1 MINYKNTIILT
12 LFLTYLFIGIFLS
25 LTNGISH
32 DQFHEQL
39 NWKINFQ
46 AIQSIFT
53 DKGDYN
59 VLLEYLD
66 KYHGIGFHYI
76 SQPIQFLIHEQVG
89 KIYQVTF
96 EGSYYLSRHVA
107 VFLIFSLS
115 GYFFYLICLRV
126 SDSKNFSLIC
136 VTLFLLYPYL
146 FGHAQINGKDI
157 PFMSVWIIAT
167 YFLISMIE
175 KFYNEKEIDVKIIFY
190 ISFATAFLISIRITG
205 ILILIQYLVALV
217 ILLNVKNINFLSF
230 IKKNIFFFS
239 IFSFLLIIFTYLL
252 NPILWHNPLEIIS
265 SVKWMGKYYHDICT
279 LTLGSCMRALNLPSS
294 YAFIWFFF
302 KLPIIILLG
311 LFLFP
316 FIEEKIIKKDI
327 KTIYYGIFILT
338 PLILLFIFILK
349 NVALYDE
356 IRHIMFLIPF
366 LFLIGL
372 YNIFILNKKFFY
384 YSSAL
389 VIIFFIIENV
399 SLKRYQY
406 TWLNSFAKFT
416 NIQKNFEIDYL
427 GVSNKNLQ
435 SEIVKYALQN
445 NIPKDTCIY
454 GNLYTNVFLKQKGFS
469 CFNLYSSLD
478 SAKIKPF
485 FAYQNVR
492 NIKRNKPNDC
502 KLIHLEKY
510 NYTFFK
516 DDIVTGKLWYCE

>member
-1 MINYKNTIILT
+1 
-12 LFLTYLFIGIFLS
+12 
-25 LTNGISH
+25 
-32 DQFHEQL
+32 
-39 NWKINFQ
+39 
-46 AIQSIFT
+46 
-53 DKGDYN
+53 
-59 VLLEYLD
+59 
-66 KYHGIGFHYI
+66 
-76 SQPIQFLIHEQVG
+76 
-89 KIYQVTF
+89 
-96 EGSYYLSRHVA
+96 
-107 VFLIFSLS
+107 
-115 GYFFYLICLRV
+115 
-126 SDSKNFSLIC
+126 
-136 VTLFLLYPYL
+136 
-146 FGHAQINGKDI
+146 
-157 PFMSVWIIAT
+157 
-167 YFLISMIE
+167 
-175 KFYNEKEIDVKIIFY
+175 
-190 ISFATAFLISIRITG
+190 
-205 ILILIQYLVALV
+205 
-217 ILLNVKNINFLSF
+217 
-230 IKKNIFFFS
+230 
-239 IFSFLLIIFTYLL
+239 
-252 NPILWHNPLEIIS
+252 
-265 SVKWMGKYYHDICT
+265 
-279 LTLGSCMRALNLPSS
+279 
-294 YAFIWFFF
+294 
-302 KLPIIILLG
+302 
-311 LFLFP
+311 
-316 FIEEKIIKKDI
+316 
-327 KTIYYGIFILT
+327 
-338 PLILLFIFILK
+338 
-349 NVALYDE
+349 
-356 IRHIMFLIPF
+356 MFLIPF